1 MIMMIDRGSYE
12 PVYRQLARLLRDRIN
27 AGEYAP
33 GQRLP
38 SEGRLGQIYGY
49 GRTTVREALRVLK
62 AEGIVRTVTGS
73 GSYVRG
79 GQEVTM
85 VRVASGAVIATR
97 MPTAE
102 ERQDL
107 GLDEGVA
114 LFVVERPGQEPEVLP
129 GDRTTLVVE

>member
-1 MIMMIDRGSYE
+1 MIVVIDRGSYE
-12 PVYRQLARLLRDRIN
+12 PVYRQLARLLKERIE
-27 AGEYAP
+27 AGDYQP

-38 SEGRLGQIYGY
+38 SEERLQQIYGY

-62 AEGIVRTVTGS
+62 AEGVVRTVTGS

-79 GQEVTM
+79 EQEVTM
-85 VRVASGAVIATR
+85 VTVTSGVVIATR

-102 ERQDL
+102 ERRAL

-114 LFVVERPGQEPEVLP
+114 LFIVERPGEEPELLP
-129 GDRTTLVVE
+129 GDRTTLIVE